1 MCLRPFWLGGF
12 LLSLLFFSHLHAQEY
27 IGLPHQPALTLERAL
42 GGITP
47 AQIANDIAL
56 GFASPALLGKEHDR
70 QLSLSYSHLSGSS
83 HLGNVFYGQAWG
95 ERGAWGTGIRF
106 LSHGQLQ
113 SYDRLGNHTGSF
125 TGTEALVQGSYS
137 YELTD
142 QLRAGISFYGLYTAI
157 ESYASWGIGTDLGIN
172 YYNSEHEL
180 SLGLSLVHLGQ
191 LFQNHERG
199 GHALPWDIQFGFSQ
213 RLAHAP
219 FQVSLSIYDLHP
231 KRRNVY
237 QVDRKFLE
245 KLLRHLTLG
254 ITFLPSERIWIALG
268 YSPKVAQDVHLLRGY
283 HWAGISGG
291 IGFEAPHYR
300 FSLACSALDP
310 GVWVPQISFGIDL
323 GMGSRL

>member
-27 IGLPHQPALTLERAL
+27 IGLPHQPASTLERAL

-47 AQIANDIAL
+47 ALIANDIAL
-56 GFASPALLGKEHDR
+56 AFASPALLGKEHDR
-70 QLSLSYSHLSGSS
+70 QLSLSYSHLPGST
-83 HLGNVFYGQAWG
+83 HIGNVFYGQAWG

-113 SYDRLGNHTGSF
+113 SYDKLGNHTGSF

-142 QLRAGISFYGLYTAI
+142 QLRAGISFYGLYTSI

-199 GHALPWDIQFGFSQ
+199 GHALPWDIQTLECGF
-213 RLAHAP
+213 
-219 FQVSLSIYDLHP
+219 
-231 KRRNVY
+231 
-237 QVDRKFLE
+237 
-245 KLLRHLTLG
+245 LRS
-254 ITFLPSERIWIALG
+254 PS
-268 YSPKVAQDVHLLRGY
+268 V
-283 HWAGISGG
+283 
-291 IGFEAPHYR
+291 
-300 FSLACSALDP
+300 
-310 GVWVPQISFGIDL
+310 
-323 GMGSRL
+323 